1 MWNLSLSKL
10 MVVLGIAGVGCLFS
24 MPAKAQQV
32 VLTPAGT
39 FAMQPK
45 TMEEV
50 MGLAPGSL
58 QPTVSYVDVLN
69 EETAKSRNVL
79 QETYPTQQ
87 EFVNQ
92 LRSKAQF
99 ILDNPGFITA
109 TEPVAEVLDAQGK
122 VLYTREQVIEQLRV
136 EAANVLRAPETYGIR
151 TGSSVQ
157 TVSPSVVVPGEVTP
171 VVSQSLPSLPPV
183 TVQASQNPTADFA
196 PTRSAPRNTV
206 PDQLNQGI
214 INSPLSSSRIFP
226 GMR

>member
-58 QPTVSYVDVLN
+58 QPTVSYV
-69 EETAKSRNVL
+69 NVL